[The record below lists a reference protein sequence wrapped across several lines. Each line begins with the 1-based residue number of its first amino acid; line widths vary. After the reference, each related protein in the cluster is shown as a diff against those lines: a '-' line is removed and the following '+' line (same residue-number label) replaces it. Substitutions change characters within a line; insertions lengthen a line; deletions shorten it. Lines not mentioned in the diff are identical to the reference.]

1 MGSYRKLSLEQAG
14 FQKGRGISEQILL
27 GNELIN
33 WLDRGFRP
41 NNAVI
46 KLDMAKAF
54 DCIDWQFLRAILLR
68 FGFSAFFVS
77 LVLNHLEGTHI
88 SILVNWVPSGFF
100 KPTRRVKQ
108 GDHLSPLLFIL
119 ATEGF
124 SRDLKHQVSNGYIST
139 FL

>member
-77 LVLNHLEGTHI
+77 LVLNHLEDSRRNLLRFKRFLTSYEQVSGQN
-88 SILVNWVPSGFF
+88 VNWHRSAV
-100 KPTRRVKQ
+100 
-108 GDHLSPLLFIL
+108 LF
-119 ATEGF
+119 
-124 SRDLKHQVSNGYIST
+124 SS
-139 FL
+139 